1 MGSMNIKQR
10 VKTRASQSATLDLRK
25 RVKVLEDEVQEC
37 RRLNLRVAELT
48 DLVMELLLPVSQQDE
63 QKVQDLLVRYQD
75 SL

>member
-63 QKVQDLLVRYQD
+63 QKVNDLLARYQD

>member
-1 MGSMNIKQR
+1 MNIKQR

-63 QKVQDLLVRYQD
+63 QKVNDLLARYQD

>member
-1 MGSMNIKQR
+1 MNIKQR
-10 VKTRASQSATLDLRK
+10 VKSRASQSATLDLRK

-37 RRLNLRVAELT
+37 RRLNLRVAELA

-63 QKVQDLLVRYQD
+63 QKVNDLLARYQD

>member
-63 QKVQDLLVRYQD
+63 QKVRDLLVRYQD

>member
-1 MGSMNIKQR
+1 MNIKQR
-10 VKTRASQSATLDLRK
+10 VKTRASQSATFDLRK

-63 QKVQDLLVRYQD
+63 QKVRDLLVRYQD

>member
-25 RVKVLEDEVQEC
+25 RVRVLEDEVQEC

-48 DLVMELLLPVSQQDE
+48 DLVMELLLPVAQQDE
-63 QKVQDLLVRYQD
+63 QKVRDLLARYQD

>member
-10 VKTRASQSATLDLRK
+10 VKTRACQSATLDLRK

>member
-10 VKTRASQSATLDLRK
+10 VKSKASQSATLDLRK

-37 RRLNLRVAELT
+37 RRVNLRVAELT

-63 QKVQDLLVRYQD
+63 RKVQELLARYQD